1 MCDIAVTSSEEQI
14 KIKKLKTS
22 FQNAVDALSP
32 GQYKVRVF
40 LMSEPKTPKEK
51 PSRRSSFG
59 HVDSVAKTN
68 KTAKSSQDQ
77 DQQDQNQDQQDH
89 PSPICETFEEVIR
102 RKYREDPEKYR
113 GRYFRLFPVLTVKQ
127 EQLLWRGRQLE
138 EYYARRPKPIP
149 NEQGEFDDFDKLAI
163 PLRDLEKMEL
173 GRKIAATLCN
183 KQLQAEQYKIEA
195 TAKYQ
200 AFEARKNK
208 RPEVAKPKLEATRDS
223 IIEPECT
230 FEKPEY
236 SEADHE
242 IRMKREATKKD
253 DALPI
258 LKRYIPKAHRTVEPV
273 IDNMDC
279 INLPSVEIEN
289 SQTMMPS
296 KDNLNQSSDSIN
308 TTIIVPP
315 KACLKQPSKG
325 VEHVIADEP
334 ELQTL
339 AIVKPIRVREIIT
352 KPSKTDV
359 ELVTQSL
366 ESCVIPP
373 AQFERKLVQSIGN
386 TTERVP
392 LSPRSLFRKY
402 GMDPNRYDEHGNLKN
417 NHKKVSAS
425 PPKPTETLPDIWSQE
440 ERLHKPADCT
450 KVVEQI
456 PDVPKPSTAKIA
468 EVKVKKSEI
477 KKSESEDD
485 WPESKMFDKH
495 GMHTTAYKKHLA
507 KLRKQEEK
515 LAKQQDEIAR
525 KKDPIWH
532 RSSVRS
538 LFSR

>member
-1 MCDIAVTSSEEQI
+1 MCDIAVTSSEEQD
-14 KIKKLKTS
+14 KIQKLRTS

-32 GQYKVRVF
+32 GQYKVRIF
-40 LMSEPKTPKEK
+40 LISEPKTPKEK

-59 HVDSVAKTN
+59 HADSVAKTHR
-68 KTAKSSQDQ
+68 TAKSSQD
-77 DQQDQNQDQQDH
+77 QDQQDH

-102 RKYREDPEKYR
+102 RKYREDPERYR

-163 PLRDLEKMEL
+163 PLQDLQKMEL
-173 GRKIAATLCN
+173 GRKIAASLCN
-183 KQLQAEQYKIEA
+183 KQLQAEQYKTEA
-195 TAKYQ
+195 IARFQ
-200 AFEARKNK
+200 AFEAKKNK
-208 RPEVAKPKLEATRDS
+208 CSKIAKPELEATSDFT
-223 IIEPECT
+223 IEPEYT
-230 FEKPEY
+230 SDKPEY

-242 IRMKREATKKD
+242 IRMKREALKKD
-253 DALPI
+253 DALPN
-258 LKRYIPKAHRTVEPV
+258 LKRYIPKAYRTPEPV

-279 INLPSVEIEN
+279 INLPPVEIEN
-289 SQTMMPS
+289 SQTMTPS
-296 KDNLNQSSDSIN
+296 NDNLHRSSDRVN
-308 TTIIVPP
+308 TTITMPP
-315 KACLKQPSKG
+315 KACLKQPSEG
-325 VEHVIADEP
+325 VEHIIADEP
-334 ELQTL
+334 ELQAL
-339 AIVKPIRVREIIT
+339 AIVKPIKVREVIT
-352 KPSKTDV
+352 KPSKPDV
-359 ELVTQSL
+359 ELVIQSL
-366 ESCVIPP
+366 EPRIVPP
-373 AQFERKLVQSIGN
+373 PQFECKLVQSIGN

-417 NHKKVSAS
+417 SHKKVSAS

-440 ERLHKPADCT
+440 ERLHKPTDCT
-450 KVVEQI
+450 KVVENLKT

-468 EVKVKKSEI
+468 EVEV

-485 WPESKMFDKH
+485 WPDSKMYDKH
-495 GMHTTAYKKHLA
+495 GMHTAAYKKHLA

-515 LAKQQDEIAR
+515 LVKQQHEIAR